1 MPTKRVRKGI
11 TRFDIHERGTYGF
24 MVRIARKEEKRNQFF
39 SDKESGGKRK
49 ALADAVACYEEWV
62 DELPPPVTSKD
73 VKSVRNKSGR
83 VGVHL
88 AINPSYSLKDVTYS
102 SYVAAW
108 RAENGNR
115 EKVSFSVEKYGKK
128 LAYQLA
134 CLAREKEIADRDEV
148 ESLLSKRLGKKIV
161 SKNNSRRKP
170 NKKKAAKKKAA
181 KKKTAKKKAAKKK
194 PAKKKPAKKKAVKKK
209 PAKKKVAKKKPTKK
223 KAAKKK
229 AAKKKVT
236 KKKAAKK
243 KSGKKKAAK
252 KKGRK

>member
-39 SDKESGGKRK
+39 SDKECGGKRK
-49 ALADAVACYEEWV
+49 ALAAAVACYEEWV

-88 AINPSYSLKDVTYS
+88 AVNPSNSLEDVTYS

-108 RAENGNR
+108 RAENGDR

-134 CLAREKEIADRDEV
+134 CLAREKEIADRDKV
-148 ESLLSKRLGKKIV
+148 ESLLSKQLGKKVV

-170 NKKKAAKKKAA
+170 GKKKAKKKKAAKKKSS
-181 KKKTAKKKAAKKK
+181 KKK
-194 PAKKKPAKKKAVKKK
+194 PTKKKKS
-209 PAKKKVAKKKPTKK
+209 TKK

-243 KSGKKKAAK
+243 KAGKKKAAK
-252 KKGRK
+252 KKRRK

>member
-39 SDKESGGKRK
+39 SDKECGGKRK
-49 ALADAVACYEEWV
+49 ALAAAVACYEEWV

-88 AINPSYSLKDVTYS
+88 AVNPSNSLEDVTYS

-108 RAENGNR
+108 RAENGDR

-134 CLAREKEIADRDEV
+134 CLAREKEIADRDKV
-148 ESLLSKRLGKKIV
+148 ESLLSKQLGKKVV

-170 NKKKAAKKKAA
+170 GKKKAKKKKAAKKKSS
-181 KKKTAKKKAAKKK
+181 KKK
-194 PAKKKPAKKKAVKKK
+194 PI
-209 PAKKKVAKKKPTKK
+209 KK

-243 KSGKKKAAK
+243 KAGKKKAAK
-252 KKGRK
+252 KKRRK